1 MNGKCTSIPFNSIV
15 VGGVLLFLP
24 FMLVWF
30 LADDLEDDAAPPPPT
45 TLNGLF
51 LFAVLN
57 ILLDHS
63 YSRRHQQTSIGTPL
77 TTLY

>member
-24 FMLVWF
+24 FMLV
-30 LADDLEDDAAPPPPT
+30 LAFDDDLDDDAAPPT

-51 LFAVLN
+51 LFVVLN
-57 ILLDHS
+57 ILDH
-63 YSRRHQQTSIGTPL
+63 QLII
-77 TTLY
+77 

>member
-24 FMLVWF
+24 FMLV
-30 LADDLEDDAAPPPPT
+30 LAFDDDLEEAAAPPPT

-51 LFAVLN
+51 LFVVLN
-57 ILLDHS
+57 ILLDNQYHIN
-63 YSRRHQQTSIGTPL
+63 TAPPAIE
-77 TTLY
+77 